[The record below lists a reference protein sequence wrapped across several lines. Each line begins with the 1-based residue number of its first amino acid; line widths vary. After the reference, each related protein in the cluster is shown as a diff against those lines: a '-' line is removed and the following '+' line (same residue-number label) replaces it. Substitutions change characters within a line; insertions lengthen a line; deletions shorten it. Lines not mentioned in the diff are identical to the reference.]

1 MAMAWRSSRPP
12 RWAKE
17 NNSGM
22 GQTRSSR
29 TRRSATLVSRTAFC
43 VLAGISES
51 QLTLWEHE
59 ELIASVPD
67 EAGLERLYD
76 ESALRRARVIRTLAE
91 DLGVNLPGIDV
102 ILNLLDQIDR

>member
-1 MAMAWRSSRPP
+1 MVRRSSRPP

-17 NNSGM
+17 NSFGASEARN
-22 GQTRSSR
+22 
-29 TRRSATLVSRTAFC
+29 RRGRHPATLVSRTAFC

-51 QLTLWEHE
+51 QLSLWEHE
-59 ELIASVPD
+59 ELIVSVPD
-67 EAGLERLYD
+67 EGGSERFYD

-102 ILNLLDQIDR
+102 ILNLLDQMGR

>member
-1 MAMAWRSSRPP
+1 MARRSSRPP

-17 NNSGM
+17 NNFSM
-22 GQTRSSR
+22 SETRN
-29 TRRSATLVSRTAFC
+29 RRGRHAATLVSRTAFC

-59 ELIASVPD
+59 ELIVSIPD
-67 EAGLERLYD
+67 EGGRERFYD
-76 ESALRRARVIRTLAE
+76 EAALRRARVIRTLAE

-102 ILNLLDQIDR
+102 ILNLLDQMDR